1 MASGLFAPGEKPG
14 TAAAAV
20 AAHEAAA
27 DPHPQYLTTAEGNA
41 AYATAAQ
48 GAKADAAAVA
58 GAIGS
63 SGLTMTAGLVGRE
76 SGTGAPQVFTLGSGL
91 SIVGGALV
99 ATGGSGTVT
108 SVALSLPGIFTVT
121 GSPITGAGT
130 LTATLATQAAG
141 LVWAGP
147 ASGPAAAPTFRQLGY
162 SELSGLPSLGGAAYL
177 SVGTTPG
184 TVGAG
189 DDSRFFDSR
198 EWSASTISQAEAE
211 AGTATTRRAF
221 TAQRVFQAIAAWWQT
236 NTSAVGR
243 SVATAVDQAAAR
255 TAIGAGT
262 SSVVV
267 SDNTPQINAA
277 VGSPGTSPAAARA
290 DHAHQ
295 RDTTLIVVNLS
306 GSQSDPVA
314 QSPVETL
321 DPSFSMTLLTAYL
334 GSETAASG
342 SAFEVD
348 VTLNGTTVFSTRPR
362 IGVGQTTSMATGGA
376 IGVFSQSNVNSNDKL
391 RFNITQAGGG
401 CRLAKLYIVVR
412 RTSG

>member
-1 MASGLFAPGEKPG
+1 MPIYIRPPSSGDESFQLAGP
-14 TAAAAV
+14 
-20 AAHEAAA
+20 
-27 DPHPQYLTTAEGNA
+27 
-41 AYATAAQ
+41 
-48 GAKADAAAVA
+48 AVA
-58 GAIGS
+58 GRAGQEEG
-63 SGLTMTAGLVGRE
+63 GLERIPL
-76 SGTGAPQVFTLGSGL
+76 GAGL
-91 SIVGGALV
+91 SIVDGVLV
-99 ATGGSGTVT
+99 AAGGSGSGTVT
-108 SVALSLPGIFTVT
+108 SVALSLPGIFNSVA

-147 ASGPAAAPTFRQLGY
+147 SSGPAAPPTFRQLGY
-162 SELSGLPSLGGAAYL
+162 NELSGLPSLGGAAYL
-177 SVGTTPG
+177 TVGTTPG

-211 AGTATTRRAF
+211 AGTSNTRRAF
-221 TAQRVFQAIAAWWQT
+221 TAQRVFQAIAAWWQA

-262 SSVVV
+262 SSVAI
-267 SDNTPQINAA
+267 SGATPQGLAA
-277 VGSPGTSPAAARA
+277 TAAAGSTGQAA
-290 DHAHQ
+290 DAGHAHQ

-321 DPSFSMTLLTAYL
+321 DPSFSMTLLAAYII
-334 GSETAASG
+334 SETAASG
-342 SAFEVD
+342 SAFEAD
-348 VTLNGTTVFSTRPR
+348 ATLNGTTIFSTRPR

-376 IGVFSQSNVNSNDKL
+376 IGVFSQSNVNAADKL

-401 CRLAKLYIVVR
+401 CRLAKLYILAR
-412 RTSG
+412 RTS